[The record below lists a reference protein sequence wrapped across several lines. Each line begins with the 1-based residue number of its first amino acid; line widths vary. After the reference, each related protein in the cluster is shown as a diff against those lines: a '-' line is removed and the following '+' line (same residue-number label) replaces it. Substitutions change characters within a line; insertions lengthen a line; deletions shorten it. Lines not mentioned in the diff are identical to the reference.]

1 MSQHTPSPSMF
12 AQPQR
17 GQSVQI
23 NQQGSEGCAVRHADQ
38 CGERGSAAPRK
49 VHGEGCREAVDEP
62 HDCWMCGDE
71 CDCASHECIG
81 CVACR
86 DFFAAKMGRASIP
99 TLDRDTFHVLAA
111 LYEMVA
117 LLGDA
122 GGAR

>member
-1 MSQHTPSPSMF
+1 MSQHTRAAAEGQTREQLVPS
-12 AQPQR
+12 ADQ
-17 GQSVQI
+17 GQQVS
-23 NQQGSEGCAVRHADQ
+23 RHADQ